1 MTKTATIAEFRSHLA
16 EHLAAVQRG
25 DEVVVL
31 KETVP
36 VAKLVPVA
44 RAQTRA
50 KFGSGTG
57 TGKILGP
64 VDEPLIP
71 EGDWDMLTGKSFP

>member
-1 MTKTATIAEFRSHLA
+1 MTKTATIAEFGSHLA

-31 KETVP
+31 KESQP

-44 RAQTRA
+44 EQRVRA

-64 VDEPLIP
+64 VDEPLMP